1 MNFDILKDRRVLYT
15 AVGGVVALMAGVLIG
30 TGLLGKHAP
39 PPKAPAEPGSLQ
51 VQMGKD
57 DPGLDPQK
65 PLRCFVNGQFVG
77 MITLSE
83 CARKNGVATGSLD
96 VGLDPSGEVAAAAG
110 DRSVLQPLP
119 SAPAPPPALAAPGEE
134 AASPAAAPDAAAV
147 PAAAAPG
154 VTGACWRYA
163 GDWRRVADDMSL
175 DNCVQALFAG
185 HCERPGAADYGRW
198 NGDTLRL
205 VTGRVERSG
214 DNRSFRTLVKQA
226 SGDCSIP
233 RLGSEP

>member
-1 MNFDILKDRRVLYT
+1 MNLDILKDRRVLYT
-15 AVGGVVALMAGVLIG
+15 AVGGVVALMAGLLIG
-30 TGLLGKHAP
+30 MGLLSRHGAA
-39 PPKAPAEPGSLQ
+39 PKAPAEPGSLQ

-57 DPGLDPQK
+57 DPSLDPKK

-77 MITLSE
+77 MVSLPE

-96 VGLDPSGEVAAAAG
+96 VGLDPNGEVAAAS
-110 DRSVLQPLP
+110 DTSVLQPLP
-119 SAPAPPPALAAPGEE
+119 GAPAPPPVQAAATGE
-134 AASPAAAPDAAAV
+134 AAAPPAPSDAPV
-147 PAAAAPG
+147 AAAASA
-154 VTGACWRYA
+154 TGATAACWRYA
-163 GDWRRVADDMSL
+163 GDWRRIADDMSL

-185 HCERPGAADYGRW
+185 RCERPGGADYGRW

-205 VTGRVERSG
+205 VTGKVERAG

-233 RLGSEP
+233 RLGD